1 MAERDVEAR
10 LVKGVRKLGGSCFK
24 WVSPGRVGVPDRIVL
39 LPCAAF
45 SLFFAQGEE
54 VKDDGG
60 ETSAV
65 QQITLREIRNLGH
78 NVYVLYG
85 ADDVDEFLAHAQEAV
100 DFMRRAT
107 Q

>member
-39 LPCAAF
+39 LPCGVVAF
-45 SLFFAQGEE
+45 VE

>member
-10 LVKGVRKLGGSCFK
+10 LVSGVRKLGGVCLK

-39 LPCAAF
+39 LPHGVVAF
-45 SLFFAQGEE
+45 VE

-60 ETSAV
+60 ELSAV
-65 QQITLREIRNLGH
+65 QRITLGEIRRLGH
-78 NVYVLYG
+78 NAYVLYG
-85 ADDVDEFLAHAQEAV
+85 ADDVDVFLDYASQAIEFTK
-100 DFMRRAT
+100 RAM